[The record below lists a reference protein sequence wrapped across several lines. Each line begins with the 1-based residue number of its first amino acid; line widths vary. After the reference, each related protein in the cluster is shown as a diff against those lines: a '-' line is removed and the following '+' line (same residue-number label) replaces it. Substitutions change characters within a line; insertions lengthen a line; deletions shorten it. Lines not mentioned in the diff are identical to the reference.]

1 MSLCEGFSSGFVW
14 EKEFGGMNDVG
25 AVVTPE
31 LIRGLPLI
39 RVLIVEVAVDLG
51 GPIAGTDT
59 METEVCCKEDVLL
72 GFGVQKSIGGICPLL
87 I

>member
-1 MSLCEGFSSGFVW
+1 MSLFEGFSSGFVW
-14 EKEFGGMNDVG
+14 KKEFGGINDVG

-51 GPIAGTDT
+51 GHSAGTDT
-59 METEVCCKEDVLL
+59 MEAEVCCKEDVLL
-72 GFGVQKSIGGICPLL
+72 GFGVQ
-87 I
+87 